1 MKLNGIVLQGE
12 WLCRLGRGKGW
23 FSGSCLEPVP
33 HLPTQGI
40 WQLSAP
46 ENHLWTQE
54 SIFLLLRGALGRE
67 EKSCCR
73 MKTNA
78 ILIGL

>member
-1 MKLNGIVLQGE
+1 MALF
-12 WLCRLGRGKGW
+12 CRESGSTDCAEGKGW

-54 SIFLLLRGALGRE
+54 SIFLLLRGALGRGGRKVAAE
-67 EKSCCR
+67 
-73 MKTNA
+73 
-78 ILIGL
+78 